1 MAAAML
7 PGVTRQ
13 RIPDEILAA
22 AHDRAKAR
30 VDRDWPEADRLRATI
45 EEAGW
50 RIVDHGTDFALSPAS
65 PPDVAEGTR
74 TRYGSSRS
82 VPSRLDEPPVGVA
95 TVVLLATDWPEDLE
109 RALASLGAF
118 APHGVSIVI
127 VANAPSPDQV
137 RALESRQEAHSE
149 DDAVEL
155 VWTSDRLGHAA
166 ALNAG
171 IRRASGP
178 VVILLDTSVEATG
191 DFVTPLAGALDDRS
205 VAVAGGWGIVSAN
218 LRQFEAALAGDV
230 DAIEGYCLAFRRA
243 EFVERGP
250 LDERFTFY
258 RNLDI
263 WWSLVL
269 REGAEDDDSRRA
281 VALGGLPLVRHA
293 HRGYTSLPE
302 AERDR
307 LSKRNFYRIIDRF
320 GARRDL
326 LVRPG

>member
-1 MAAAML
+1 ML

-13 RIPDEILAA
+13 RIPDDILAA
-22 AHDRAKAR
+22 AHDRARAR
-30 VDRDWPEADRLRATI
+30 ADRDWPEADRLRGAI
-45 EEAGW
+45 EAAGW
-50 RIVDHGTDFALSPAS
+50 RVVDHGTDFALSPAS

-82 VPSRLDEPPVGVA
+82 VPSRLDEQPVGLA
-95 TVVLLATDWPEDLE
+95 TIVLLATDWPDDLE
-109 RALASLGAF
+109 RTLASLRAA
-118 APHGVSIVI
+118 APSGVSVVI
-127 VANAPSPDQV
+127 VANDPAPEQV
-137 RALESRQEAHSE
+137 QTLEALEQRKTERAA
-149 DDAVEL
+149 DDGTEV

-171 IRRASGP
+171 IRRASGE

-191 DFVTPLAGALDDRS
+191 DFVTPLVAALVDPS
-205 VAVAGGWGIVSAN
+205 VAVAGGWGIVSTN

-230 DAIEGYCLAFRRA
+230 DAVEGYCLAFLRPD
-243 EFVERGP
+243 FVERGP

-269 REGAEDDDSRRA
+269 RDGEDGGPPRRA
-281 VALGGLPLVRHA
+281 VMVDGLPIVRHE
-293 HRGYTSLPE
+293 HRGYTSLPD